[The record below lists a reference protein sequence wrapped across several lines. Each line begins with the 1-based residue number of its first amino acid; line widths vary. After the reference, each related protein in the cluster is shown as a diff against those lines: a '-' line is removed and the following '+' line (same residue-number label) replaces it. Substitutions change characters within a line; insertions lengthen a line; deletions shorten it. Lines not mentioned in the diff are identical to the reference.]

1 MKEKFHINEMINDTS
16 IKIVGLDNEILTI
29 SLDLADFYNYNAMK
43 YSKESQQNKIDVG
56 DIAKLLHPYAIYKTL
71 ENAGKNTYSN
81 TKIIEKIETP
91 DFIEYH
97 FNYGLILNVFVSD
110 TNKNISKSI
119 KEKIPKMAF
128 INPIYFSYDI
138 IGDSNSIPDD
148 ELSKLTQYYG
158 YEKKPYRSIF
168 KKEVYINYSC
178 LERVNFSN
186 CEFESKISLHR
197 LKGSAEFIEFHNGIN
212 FENCIFGGEVEFG
225 YFVSGTLLPE
235 NKYHNNARET
245 NFKNCI
251 FKKRVD
257 FSNSKICNNI
267 YFTDSIFQDS
277 VDFSQCEFEKT
288 ANFYGVKFDKAPNF
302 SQVQFKGSLNAVNA
316 NLNFDFESLEN
327 KIKQEHTK
335 YNKKENANKPLAHFA
350 NDFRDS
356 FRIFK
361 STLIKDN
368 NLLDA
373 SEFHKCELYC
383 KELELKESRHK
394 RGINTNN
401 NEDARKNIKPFKE
414 LIDFLLLR
422 FYRNLCDHHTDFLK
436 CFNNLVLLVALYAV
450 LLWIGNFDLMQGK
463 EPIISDIL
471 HQLGDKAITLK
482 KDIKKYDWLVFL
494 IFLALAVSCLYYLY
508 KTIYLEH
515 KLYIKNIKL
524 ILSFTKNSLK
534 NICFFMLISVAI
546 IFFYAAIIATLI
558 TLLNLNDMHYW
569 QSYLN
574 FISFVLFFVI
584 YFSLIS
590 LDCVFVRFLL
600 VIAAYIITSISIGKN
615 IAILNPLIGK
625 LLNTSIE
632 IKDPIFQSITI
643 AYTISTL
650 LVLFSLQKTARKNS
664 IVPN

>member
-1 MKEKFHINEMINDTS
+1 MKEQFHINEMINDTS

-119 KEKIPKMAF
+119 KEKMPKMAF

-168 KKEVYINYSC
+168 KKEVYIKYSC

-186 CEFESKISLHR
+186 CEFESKISLHH

-316 NLNFDFESLEN
+316 NLDFGFESLKE
-327 KIKQEHTK
+327 KIKQEHIE
-335 YNKKENANKPLAHFA
+335 YNKRESIKKPLAHFA

-361 STLIKDN
+361 NALIKDN

-373 SEFHKCELYC
+373 SNFHKYELYS
-383 KELELKESRHK
+383 KEIELDSKENK
-394 RGINTNN
+394 TIKDKV
-401 NEDARKNIKPFKE
+401 EKWQLWLYRK
-414 LIDFLLLR
+414 
-422 FYRNLCDHHTDFLK
+422 LCDHHTDILK
-436 CFNNLVLLVALYAV
+436 SFHSLMLVIGLFGLVSLGVIVGFDYCLGYKPIFSHLYMIKEIYDAHIQSFIKTHTLYTFAFNIFILAFYLVILV
-450 LLWIGNFDLMQGK
+450 
-463 EPIISDIL
+463 
-471 HQLGDKAITLK
+471 
-482 KDIKKYDWLVFL
+482 
-494 IFLALAVSCLYYLY
+494 C
-508 KTIYLEH
+508 
-515 KLYIKNIKL
+515 
-524 ILSFTKNSLK
+524 
-534 NICFFMLISVAI
+534 LISVKYLREVFIGVSYFIVISILLISPKILIPAMG
-546 IFFYAAIIATLI
+546 IFTDKRALLDPLSTLGGI
-558 TLLNLNDMHYW
+558 YTIV
-569 QSYLN
+569 
-574 FISFVLFFVI
+574 FGFVLFSF
-584 YFSLIS
+584 
-590 LDCVFVRFLL
+590 
-600 VIAAYIITSISIGKN
+600 
-615 IAILNPLIGK
+615 
-625 LLNTSIE
+625 
-632 IKDPIFQSITI
+632 IKTI
-643 AYTISTL
+643 
-650 LVLFSLQKTARKNS
+650 RKNS
-664 IVPN
+664 IVPS

>member
-16 IKIVGLDNEILTI
+16 IKIVELDNEILTI

-119 KEKIPKMAF
+119 KEKMPKMAF

-168 KKEVYINYSC
+168 KKEVYIKYSC

-186 CEFESKISLHR
+186 CEFESKLALYR
-197 LKGSAEFIEFHNGIN
+197 LKGSNEAIEFHNGIN

-225 YFVSGTLLPE
+225 YFVSGSPLPE
-235 NKYHNNARET
+235 NKYYNNARET

-288 ANFYGVKFDKAPNF
+288 ANFYGVKFDKIPNF
-302 SQVQFKGSLNAVNA
+302 SQVQFRGSLNVVNT
-316 NLNFDFESLEN
+316 NLDFYFKSLKN
-327 KIKQEHTK
+327 KIKQEHIE
-335 YNKKENANKPLAHFA
+335 YNKRESIKKPLAHFA

-373 SEFHKCELYC
+373 SNFHKYELYS
-383 KELELKESRHK
+383 KEIELDSKETK
-394 RGINTNN
+394 T
-401 NEDARKNIKPFKE
+401 
-414 LIDFLLLR
+414 LR
-422 FYRNLCDHHTDFLK
+422 DKVDKLQLWFYRKLCDHHTDILK
-436 CFNNLVLLVALYAV
+436 SFHSLMLV
-450 LLWIGNFDLMQGK
+450 IGLFGLMSLGVIVGFDYC
-463 EPIISDIL
+463 
-471 HQLGDKAITLK
+471 LG
-482 KDIKKYDWLVFL
+482 
-494 IFLALAVSCLYYLY
+494 Y
-508 KTIYLEH
+508 KP
-515 KLYIKNIKL
+515 
-524 ILSFTKNSLK
+524 ILSHLYMIKEIYDAHIQSFIKTHTLYTFAF
-534 NICFFMLISVAI
+534 NIFILAFYLVILVCLISVKYLREVFIGVSYFIVISILLISPKILIPAMG
-546 IFFYAAIIATLI
+546 IFTDKRVLLDPLSTLGGI
-558 TLLNLNDMHYW
+558 YTIV
-569 QSYLN
+569 
-574 FISFVLFFVI
+574 FGFVLFSF
-584 YFSLIS
+584 
-590 LDCVFVRFLL
+590 
-600 VIAAYIITSISIGKN
+600 
-615 IAILNPLIGK
+615 
-625 LLNTSIE
+625 
-632 IKDPIFQSITI
+632 IKTI
-643 AYTISTL
+643 
-650 LVLFSLQKTARKNS
+650 RKNS